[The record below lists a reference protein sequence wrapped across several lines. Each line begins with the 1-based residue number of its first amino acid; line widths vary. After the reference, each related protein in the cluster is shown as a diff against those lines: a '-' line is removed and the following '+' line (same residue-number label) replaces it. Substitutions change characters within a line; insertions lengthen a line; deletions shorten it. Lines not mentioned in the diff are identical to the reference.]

1 MGAHVSDAYGR
12 PLDNLR
18 IAVTRECNYRCF
30 FCHIEGDPS
39 GGPARI
45 GTSPPQLKSDDY
57 YVVAAAAGRLGIRAF
72 KITGGEPLVRSDIA
86 SIISNIRDASGPD
99 ADISM
104 TTNGYLLSAY
114 AKALYDSGLRRV
126 NVSLHSLDREH
137 YKIIT
142 GVDGLDRV
150 IDGIERALDVGLKVK
165 VNVTV
170 TKVNVNDVW
179 DIIDFAS
186 SRGVAVQLIE
196 LQPVNEGLRV
206 FKDMHVDLSY
216 LESKLKEYSSKVVL
230 RPLHNRPIYILK
242 NGVTVEVVK
251 PFNNPLFCAGC
262 RRVRLLSDGRLT
274 PCINYMG
281 PGVNILR
288 VLREARTKE
297 EAIDGV
303 VKALI
308 KVNQLRKPFYMWPLG
323 GDGHTLTSYNVAGR
337 LALPKK
343 VMSMATTPAGPTAL
357 PREVPLGEQTGKQ
370 L

>member
-1 MGAHVSDAYGR
+1 MGAHISDAYGR

-45 GTSPPQLKSDDY
+45 GTSPPQLKPEDY
-57 YVVAAAAGRLGIRAF
+57 YIVAAAASRLGIRAF

-86 SIISNIRDASGPD
+86 SIISNIRSASGPD
-99 ADISM
+99 TDISM
-104 TTNGYLLSAY
+104 TTNGYLLPIY

-126 NVSLHSLDREH
+126 NVSLHSLNREH
-137 YKIIT
+137 YRIIT
-142 GVDGLDRV
+142 GVDGLDQV
-150 IDGIERALDVGLKVK
+150 IDGIERALQVGLKVK

-170 TKVNVNDVW
+170 TKVNINDVW

-186 SRGVAVQLIE
+186 TKGIAVQLIE

-216 LESKLKEYSSKVVL
+216 IESKLKERSSKVIL
-230 RPLHNRPIYILK
+230 RPLHNRPIYVLE
-242 NGVTVEVVK
+242 NGVTVEIVK

-274 PCINYMG
+274 PCINYVG
-281 PGVNILR
+281 PGVSIIR
-288 VLREARTKE
+288 ALREAKSKE
-297 EAIDGV
+297 EAIDSV

-308 KVNQLRKPFYMWPLG
+308 KVNQLRRPFYMWPLG
-323 GDGHTLTSYNVAGR
+323 GDGHIMTFHRATGR
-337 LALPKK
+337 LELPKK
-343 VMSMATTPAGPTAL
+343 VTSTAASPAGLMAP
-357 PREVPLGEQTGKQ
+357 PREV
-370 L
+370 